1 MSQLTL
7 RLLRFTYKK
16 LKANLTVSD
25 SKTLFHEQFPYVIP
39 SLFKRIVDEMLVELN
54 LLNHQSEF
62 SQDPFFCLGLTEVFN
77 SLTNGYEPEQHLKP
91 LFSALCKSTDF
102 DPEKINEI
110 SNTTLEI
117 YKDKSLDEISELII
131 KNSPKK
137 IYYSRILILGI
148 YKLISTAN
156 DFKEEEDL
164 KKIKEIEKIG
174 NSLNLPLLKIEKDIS
189 LFRSSIKKFEQAK
202 ALIKETI
209 KSERE
214 KRNK

>member
-1 MSQLTL
+1 MNQLC
-7 RLLRFTYKK
+7 YPQ
-16 LKANLTVSD
+16 S
-25 SKTLFHEQFPYVIP
+25 P
-39 SLFKRIVDEMLVELN
+39 N
-54 LLNHQSEF
+54 LLN
-62 SQDPFFCLGLTEVFN
+62 
-77 SLTNGYEPEQHLKP
+77 QHLKP

-164 KKIKEIEKIG
+164 KKIEEIEKIG
-174 NSLNLPLLKIEKDIS
+174 TSLNLPLLKIEKDIS

-214 KRNK
+214 KRKK